1 LLKKKRTFFSPYN
14 LGRVVVDKIKKNIS
28 LGKLLNGEIR
38 EMSLSRFSNFP
49 DNELTNYKYK

>member
-1 LLKKKRTFFSPYN
+1 
-14 LGRVVVDKIKKNIS
+14 VVVDKIKKKIIS

-49 DNELTNYKYK
+49 DNELTNYKYKCRILILKNN